1 MGNYKPVDISDFTL
15 ESTRECDLCDENLS
29 RYTNGIM
36 TTDELCDLITSEII
50 YDSLTQI
57 RDRSGMKH

>member
-1 MGNYKPVDISDFTL
+1 MRIYKPIDISDFTL
-15 ESTRECDLCDENLS
+15 ESTRECDLSDENLS

-36 TTDELCDLITSEII
+36 STDELLDLITNEII

-57 RDRSGMKH
+57 RDRSGVKH

>member
-1 MGNYKPVDISDFTL
+1 MGNYKPVDISSFTL
-15 ESTRECDLCDENLS
+15 ETKESDLSDENLS

-36 TTDELCDLITSEII
+36 STDELLDLITNEII

-57 RDRSGMKH
+57 RDRSGVKH